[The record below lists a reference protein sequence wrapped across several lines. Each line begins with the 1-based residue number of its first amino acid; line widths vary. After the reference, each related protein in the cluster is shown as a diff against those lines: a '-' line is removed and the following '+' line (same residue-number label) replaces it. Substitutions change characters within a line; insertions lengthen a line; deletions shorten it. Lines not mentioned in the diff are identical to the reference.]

1 MKIVNITSKYLW
13 IFLMLMSCTLFSQEQ
28 DYIPYRKGQ
37 LWGLCDTRK
46 FITVQPQ
53 YNSIS
58 WYDDSAK
65 GFHAEQ
71 NGKFGIIDS
80 NSIMVM
86 PFISNKPITVDDG
99 KFLVFDGWDYYYY
112 SMATR
117 IRLEKQILIERPPIN
132 DRGWGGYDAEA
143 NHWKGKGEKVL
154 SWDDLSDE
162 DIEMLY
168 AYDNDQYDL
177 TFKRDFIEISSA
189 DGNTYI
195 GIYIPQLKKIY
206 LNTPELAHIGWQYY
220 KGVPYIYTMNTSNLM
235 GLVDAYSREVYPN
248 KYHEI
253 TLINDYQLVYL
264 SEPDPNHQNNL
275 IFRTILPNNK
285 VLDGKFEPDVQLLK
299 NGNPFQLYYI
309 MINGK
314 KNYAGED
321 GTLYFEG

>member
-1 MKIVNITSKYLW
+1 MKIVNMTSKYLW
-13 IFLMLMSCTLFSQEQ
+13 IFLMLMSCTIFSQEQ
-28 DYIPYRKGQ
+28 NYIPYRKGE
-37 LWGLCDTRK
+37 LWGLCDARK
-46 FITVQPQ
+46 FIAVQPQ
-53 YNSIS
+53 YNNIS

-71 NGKFGIIDS
+71 NGKFGIIDA
-80 NSIMVM
+80 NSIAVM
-86 PFISNKPITVDDG
+86 PFISNKPIAVDDG

-112 SMATR
+112 SMITR
-117 IRLEKQILIERPPIN
+117 MRLEKQIQIERPPVNDSGFGIN
-132 DRGWGGYDAEA
+132 PLYSKDV
-143 NHWKGKGEKVL
+143 KKIVL

-168 AYDNDQYDL
+168 PYDNDQYDL
-177 TFKRDFIEISSA
+177 TFKRDFIEIEGGDTS
-189 DGNTYI
+189 I
-195 GIYIPQLKKIY
+195 GIYIPKLKKIF

-220 KGVPYIYTMNTSNLM
+220 RGVPYIYTINTSNLM
-235 GLVDAYSREVYPN
+235 GLVDVYSREVYPN

-285 VLDGKFEPDVQLLK
+285 VLDGKFEPAVQLLK
-299 NGNPFQLYYI
+299 NGNPFQLYFI